1 MKYSI
6 YNNYIPYKDGFLIF
20 NALAMKF
27 LYLVPELMNM
37 ICNNTPEQ
45 IEILHPELYKALEKC
60 HFICNDNV
68 NELESAIN
76 MIKRINE
83 DPTSYRLIVNPTTN
97 CNFSCWYCYEC
108 HDKANRMNNSTI
120 GNICR
125 CIKRIFANKE
135 LKHFQLS
142 FFGGEPLLYYSTI
155 MLPIAE
161 YARDCAKEFGKAYAM
176 DITSNAFLF
185 DHERF
190 LNLKELGLESC
201 QITLDGDEEHHNST
215 RFPHKGVGFYTT
227 IIRNIHY
234 AVNLKIKVVL
244 RINYTKQNLPSLYS
258 ILDDFKDM
266 TLEERKL
273 ITLSMNKVWQ
283 EKDKNLA
290 KQANNF
296 IHYSSD
302 FGFTIPDALE
312 SDHVRNCCYA
322 DKINEAV
329 INYDG
334 KVFKCNA
341 RDFTDSRHEGV
352 LNDDGIIVWNDL
364 HKERLKSRRP
374 NSICAKCSIFPICG
388 GGCSQ
393 IALENTGQDYCV
405 GKEGIEETIIGMFQS
420 KHCKR
425 KDI

>member
-1 MKYSI
+1 
-6 YNNYIPYKDGFLIF
+6 
-20 NALAMKF
+20 
-27 LYLVPELMNM
+27 
-37 ICNNTPEQ
+37 
-45 IEILHPELYKALEKC
+45 
-60 HFICNDNV
+60 
-68 NELESAIN
+68 
-76 MIKRINE
+76 
-83 DPTSYRLIVNPTTN
+83 
-97 CNFSCWYCYEC
+97 
-108 HDKANRMNNSTI
+108 MNNSTI

-215 RFPHKGVGFYTT
+215 RFPHKGVGSYTT

-266 TLEERKL
+266 TLEEK
-273 ITLSMNKVWQ
+273 T
-283 EKDKNLA
+283 D
-290 KQANNF
+290 NF
-296 IHYSSD
+296 I
-302 FGFTIPDALE
+302 
-312 SDHVRNCCYA
+312 
-322 DKINEAV
+322 NE
-329 INYDG
+329 
-334 KVFKCNA
+334 
-341 RDFTDSRHEGV
+341 
-352 LNDDGIIVWNDL
+352 
-364 HKERLKSRRP
+364 
-374 NSICAKCSIFPICG
+374 
-388 GGCSQ
+388 
-393 IALENTGQDYCV
+393 
-405 GKEGIEETIIGMFQS
+405 
-420 KHCKR
+420 
-425 KDI
+425 